1 VDTDSGTFKYFL
13 KVVPTEYA
21 DLKGA
26 RMPHK
31 HSQVM
36 AEIWSLCST
45 MTTGPSLFRT
55 LFVRLITSAFDQLV
69 LAPVSHAA
77 GPPPSKG
84 FVEER
89 SPRPQPRTCGGK
101 AATCTM

>member
-1 VDTDSGTFKYFL
+1 MDTDSGTFKYFL

-31 HSQVM
+31 HSQYV
-36 AEIWSLCST
+36 AEIWSPCLT
-45 MTTGPSLFRT
+45 MTTGPSPFPHNVCKAYHLRIRPT
-55 LFVRLITSAFDQLV
+55 QLV
-69 LAPVSHAA
+69 LAPVSHTA
-77 GPPPSKG
+77 GPPPSKR

-89 SPRPQPRTCGGK
+89 LPRP
-101 AATCTM
+101 